1 MLKQVDIVK
10 AQFET
15 KIKEVDALNDLEKL
29 RVEFLGKKG
38 LVTALMPLLR
48 DVPNEQKREM
58 GQAIN
63 NLKGIVET
71 SINNKKAELEE
82 QEIQNKINSA
92 EKYDIS

>member
-15 KIKEVDALNDLEKL
+15 NIKEVNSLGDLDKI

-58 GQAIN
+58 GQAIIPSN
-63 NLKGIVET
+63 VIRRCSSSECRP
-71 SINNKKAELEE
+71 S
-82 QEIQNKINSA
+82 
-92 EKYDIS
+92 